1 MEARFH
7 RGGPIERVDYD
18 DFEVVLEG
26 DADAMTAHVATSPVG
41 PSRRVPF
48 VLPGIADQSL
58 KALVLTLRAPRGARA
73 LENDVSTDVRR
84 YGDAL
89 FTALFHDESL
99 TTLRSSHQVSSK
111 TGHGLRIRIR
121 YTDMPAL
128 ANVPLELLYDKQRH
142 WFLCQYPRYPVV
154 RFVDVPEDVR
164 PLSIRGAVRMLVV
177 ISSPTDLLNL
187 DVEEEWRR
195 LSTAVGPLVDS
206 GQLVMDRVPVATL
219 EAVRQAVTATDYHVF
234 HYIGHGGF
242 DAQTGDG
249 TLAFTDKYGR
259 YRPET
264 GHDLGVIL
272 AASPIRLAVLN
283 SGEGARVSNLDPY
296 AGTAANLVELGIPAI
311 VAMQFEISD
320 EAAIAFS
327 AAMYTALMS
336 GHTVDLAVTLARQAI
351 LTTSRIEWATPV
363 LYLRAPDGV
372 LFDLGRE
379 AVPLKELSHALPAVV
394 AEAEIASRVVTDGP
408 KPPPPPDPPP
418 DPPPP
423 TWPRWRVVVAA
434 LVALLIAGGIGWAAV
449 AQPFGADDTAPNPT
463 TT

>member
-142 WFLCQYPRYPVV
+142 WFLCQYPKYPVV

-187 DVEEEWRR
+187 DVEDEWRR

-206 GQLVMDRVPVATL
+206 GQLVVDRVPVATL

-283 SGEGARVSNLDPY
+283 SCEPGSATSTRMRARRRTWSSSGSPPLSPY
-296 AGTAANLVELGIPAI
+296 
-311 VAMQFEISD
+311 SSR
-320 EAAIAFS
+320 S
-327 AAMYTALMS
+327 AT
-336 GHTVDLAVTLARQAI
+336 RRR
-351 LTTSRIEWATPV
+351 SRSAPRCTP
-363 LYLRAPDGV
+363 P
-372 LFDLGRE
+372 
-379 AVPLKELSHALPAVV
+379 
-394 AEAEIASRVVTDGP
+394 
-408 KPPPPPDPPP
+408 
-418 DPPPP
+418 
-423 TWPRWRVVVAA
+423 
-434 LVALLIAGGIGWAAV
+434 
-449 AQPFGADDTAPNPT
+449 
-463 TT
+463 